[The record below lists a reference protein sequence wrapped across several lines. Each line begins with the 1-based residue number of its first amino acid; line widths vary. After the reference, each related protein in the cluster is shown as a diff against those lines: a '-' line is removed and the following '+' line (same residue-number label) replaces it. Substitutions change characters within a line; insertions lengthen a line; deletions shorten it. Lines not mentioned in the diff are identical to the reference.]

1 MIWNVISW
9 KMIAAPLVGAIIGY
23 LTNWIAVKMLFHP
36 RYEIRIWGRKLP
48 FTPGVIPKGQ
58 PRLAR
63 GIGNVVKNQLL
74 TTEVMSGI
82 LLSDNM
88 KNQLADA
95 VRKWVDEQKASQKT
109 LKDTALNFTDEDSLH
124 EMALFAQESG
134 AKYLMDRVEEMDLAH
149 KLVDKIVVI
158 AQEKLSESM
167 FGMMI
172 GGGFLTSI
180 GEMVEKKL
188 KEFIDENG
196 QEYLERAIAKEI
208 RALGDKTVGEGIA
221 MVDDNGINLVCMTT
235 QVYELLVNTYLG
247 KVIEALD
254 FSKIVEDRI
263 NSMKVE
269 EVEELV
275 LSIMKKELGS
285 IVNLGAVIGFVL
297 GLIEVLIM
305 VA

>member
-1 MIWNVISW
+1 MIWNMISW
-9 KMIAAPLVGAIIGY
+9 KIIAAPVVGALIGY

-74 TTEVMSGI
+74 TTEVMRGI
-82 LLSDNM
+82 LLSDKM

-95 VRKWVDEQKASQKT
+95 VRKWISEQKASRVT
-109 LKDTALNFTDEDSLH
+109 LKDTALTLTDEDSLH
-124 EMALFAQESG
+124 EMVLFARESG
-134 AKYLMDRVEEMDLAH
+134 AEYLMDRVEEMDLAH
-149 KLVDKIVVI
+149 KLVEKIVLI

-172 GGGFLTSI
+172 GGGFLNSI

-188 KEFIDENG
+188 REYIQENG
-196 QEYLERAIAKEI
+196 QDYLERVIAREI
-208 RALGDKTVGEGIA
+208 SSLGEKTVGESISL
-221 MVDDNGINLVCMTT
+221 VDDHGINLVCLTT
-235 QVYELLVNTYLG
+235 QVYEMLIDAYLG

-275 LSIMKKELGS
+275 LSIMKKELGT
-285 IVNLGAVIGFVL
+285 IVNLGAVIGFIL

-305 VA
+305 VV

>member
-1 MIWNVISW
+1 MLWNMISW
-9 KMIAAPLVGAIIGY
+9 KMIAAPVVGALIGY

-36 RYEIRIWGRKLP
+36 RYEIRIRGWKLP

-82 LLSDNM
+82 LLSDKM

-95 VRKWVDEQKASQKT
+95 VRKWVNEQKTSQVT
-109 LKDTALNFTDEDSLH
+109 LRDTALNYTDEESLH
-124 EMALFAQESG
+124 EMALFARESG
-134 AKYLMDRVEEMDLAH
+134 ARYLMERVEEMDLAH
-149 KLVDKIVVI
+149 KVVEKIVVI

-235 QVYELLVNTYLG
+235 QVYEMLVNTYLG

>member
-1 MIWNVISW
+1 MIWNMISW

-36 RYEIRIWGRKLP
+36 RYEIRIGGRKLP

-95 VRKWVDEQKASQKT
+95 VRKWVDEQKTSEKT
-109 LKDTALNFTDEDSLH
+109 MKDTALNFMDEDSLH

-134 AKYLMDRVEEMDLAH
+134 AEYLMDRVEEMNQAH

-188 KEFIDENG
+188 KEFIEENG
-196 QEYLERAIAKEI
+196 QEYLERVLAQEI
-208 RALGDKTVGEGIA
+208 RSLGDKTVGEGISLL
-221 MVDDNGINLVCMTT
+221 DDNGINLVCLTT
-235 QVYELLVNTYLG
+235 QVYEMLINAYLG

-285 IVNLGAVIGFVL
+285 IVNLGAVIGFIL
-297 GLIEVLIM
+297 GLVEVLIM

>member
-1 MIWNVISW
+1 MIWNMISW
-9 KMIAAPLVGAIIGY
+9 KMIAAPVVGALIGY

-74 TTEVMSGI
+74 TTEVMRGI
-82 LLSDNM
+82 LLSDKM

-95 VRKWVDEQKASQKT
+95 VRKWISEQKASRVT
-109 LKDTALNFTDEDSLH
+109 LKDTALTLTDEDSLH
-124 EMALFAQESG
+124 EMVLFARESG
-134 AKYLMDRVEEMDLAH
+134 AEYLMDRVEEMDLAH
-149 KLVDKIVVI
+149 IVVEKIVVI

-172 GGGFLTSI
+172 GGGFLNSI

-188 KEFIDENG
+188 REYIQENG
-196 QEYLERAIAKEI
+196 QDYLERLIAQEI
-208 RALGDKTVGEGIA
+208 SSLGEKTVGESISLL
-221 MVDDNGINLVCMTT
+221 DDHGINLACLTT
-235 QVYELLVNTYLG
+235 QVYEMLIDTYLG

-269 EVEELV
+269 ELV
-275 LSIMKKELGS
+275 LSIMKKELGT
-285 IVNLGAVIGFVL
+285 IVNLGAVIGFIL

-305 VA
+305 VV

>member
-235 QVYELLVNTYLG
+235 QVYKMLVNTYLG

>member
-1 MIWNVISW
+1 MIWNMISW
-9 KMIAAPLVGAIIGY
+9 KMIAAPVVGALIGY

-74 TTEVMSGI
+74 TTEVMRGI
-82 LLSDNM
+82 LLSDKM

-95 VRKWVDEQKASQKT
+95 VRKWISEQKASQVT
-109 LKDTALNFTDEDSLH
+109 LKDTALTLTDEDSLH
-124 EMALFAQESG
+124 EMVLFARESG
-134 AKYLMDRVEEMDLAH
+134 AEYLMDRVEEMVLAH
-149 KLVDKIVVI
+149 KLVEKIVVI

-172 GGGFLTSI
+172 GGGFLNSI

-188 KEFIDENG
+188 REYIQENG
-196 QEYLERAIAKEI
+196 QDYLERVIAREI
-208 RALGDKTVGEGIA
+208 SSLGEKTVGESISLL
-221 MVDDNGINLVCMTT
+221 DDHGINLVCLTT
-235 QVYELLVNTYLG
+235 QVYEMLIDAYLG

-275 LSIMKKELGS
+275 LSIMKKELGT
-285 IVNLGAVIGFVL
+285 IVNLGAVIGFIL

-305 VA
+305 VI

>member
-1 MIWNVISW
+1 MIWNMISW
-9 KMIAAPLVGAIIGY
+9 KIIAVPLVGAIIGY

-36 RYEIRIWGRKLP
+36 RYEIRIGGRRLP

-82 LLSDNM
+82 LLSDKM

-95 VRKWVDEQKASQKT
+95 VRKWVDEQKASQET
-109 LKDTALNFTDEDSLH
+109 LKDTALNFMDEDSLR
-124 EMALFAQESG
+124 EMTLFAQESG
-134 AKYLMDRVEEMDLAH
+134 AEYLMDRVEDMDLAH

-188 KEFIDENG
+188 KEFIEENG
-196 QEYLERAIAKEI
+196 QEYLERAIAREI
-208 RALGDKTVGEGIA
+208 RSLGEKTVGEGIG
-221 MVDDNGINLVCMTT
+221 MLDDNGVNLVCLTT
-235 QVYELLVNTYLG
+235 QVYEMLVNAYLG
-247 KVIEALD
+247 KVIETLD

-297 GLIEVLIM
+297 GLVEVLIM

>member
-1 MIWNVISW
+1 MWDMISW
-9 KMIAAPLVGAIIGY
+9 KMVAAPVVGAVIGY

-36 RYEIRIWGRKLP
+36 RYEIRIGGWKLP

-63 GIGNVVKNQLL
+63 GIGKVVKTQLL

-82 LLSDNM
+82 LLSDKM
-88 KNQLADA
+88 KDQLADA
-95 VRKWVDEQKASQKT
+95 VRKWVNERKASQDT
-109 LKDTALNFTDEDSLH
+109 LRDTALLVMDEESLH
-124 EMALFAQESG
+124 EATLFVRESG
-134 AKYLMDRVEEMDLAH
+134 ARYMMDRVEEMDLAH
-149 KLVDKIVVI
+149 KLTDKIVGI
-158 AQEKLSESM
+158 AQDKLSESM
-167 FGMMI
+167 LGMMI
-172 GGGFLTSI
+172 GGGLLTSI
-180 GEMVEKKL
+180 GELVEKKL
-188 KEFIDENG
+188 KEYIEENG
-196 QEYLERAIAKEI
+196 QRYMERAIANEI
-208 RALGDKTVGEGIA
+208 NSLGGKTVGESISLL
-221 MVDDNGINLVCMTT
+221 DDNGINLVLLTT
-235 QVYELLVNTYLG
+235 EVYEMLVHAYLG
-247 KVIEALD
+247 KVIETLD

>member
-235 QVYELLVNTYLG
+235 QVYEMLVNTYLG

>member
-235 QVYELLVNTYLG
+235 QVYEMLVNTYLG
-247 KVIEALD
+247 KAIEALD

>member
-1 MIWNVISW
+1 MIWNMISW
-9 KMIAAPLVGAIIGY
+9 KIIAAPVVGALIGY

-74 TTEVMSGI
+74 TTEVMRGI
-82 LLSDNM
+82 LLSDKM

-95 VRKWVDEQKASQKT
+95 VRNWISQRKASQVT
-109 LKDTALNFTDEDSLH
+109 LKDTALTLTDEDSLH
-124 EMALFAQESG
+124 EMVLFARESG
-134 AKYLMDRVEEMDLAH
+134 AEYLMDRVEEMDLAH
-149 KLVDKIVVI
+149 KLVEKIVVI

-172 GGGFLTSI
+172 GGGFLNSI

-188 KEFIDENG
+188 REYIQENG
-196 QEYLERAIAKEI
+196 QDYLERVIAREI
-208 RALGDKTVGEGIA
+208 SSLGEKTVGESISL
-221 MVDDNGINLVCMTT
+221 VDDHGINLACLTT
-235 QVYELLVNTYLG
+235 QVYEMLIDAYLG

-275 LSIMKKELGS
+275 LSIMKKELGT
-285 IVNLGAVIGFVL
+285 IVNLGAVIGFIL

-305 VA
+305 VV